1 VKRLIFIP
9 VVLFFTFNSILA
21 QLQGHINYE
30 EFGISFDI
38 PPGWFGQE
46 GEDMVILGSNTVPG
60 VVILTTHTSTKDE
73 LIQEARAGIVDQNG
87 TNMRLSGELKML
99 GGTAVGGM
107 FTGTMEYQS
116 AKGYIIGMANP
127 QEGGVGVTII
137 SASTQETFGASNIEV
152 AENLYNSFKFKKID
166 KSKEIQE
173 WTQWLSN
180 VRLTYMDS
188 YYSPSATDG
197 GISGGYSSE
206 ERFDLCQAG
215 YFKQSGSNEMT
226 ISGDGV
232 SGYNGGNNSGLG
244 SWKIMARGNQLLLVL
259 KYHNGKEASYKLEY
273 KDEKLYLDGY
283 RYFRTTEGEYA
294 PNCP

>member
-1 VKRLIFIP
+1 MKRLIFIP
-9 VVLFFTFNSILA
+9 VALFFTFNSILA

-30 EFGISFDI
+30 ELGFSFEI
-38 PPGWFGQE
+38 PPGWLGQE
-46 GEDMVILGSNTVPG
+46 SEDMVILGSNTIAG
-60 VVILTTHTSTKDE
+60 LVILATHTSTKDE

-87 TNMRLSGELKML
+87 TNMQLSSELKML
-99 GGTAVGGM
+99 GSMAVGGM

-127 QEGGVGVTII
+127 QEGGYGVTII
-137 SASTQETFGASNIEV
+137 SASTQEAFSEANIEV
-152 AENLYNSFKFKKID
+152 ADKLYNSFKFKKID
-166 KSKEIQE
+166 KSKEIKE

-188 YYSPSATDG
+188 YYSPSTTDG

-215 YFKQSGSNEMT
+215 YFKQSGSSNMT
-226 ISGDGV
+226 ITGDGV
-232 SGYNGGNNSGLG
+232 SGYNSGNNNGQG

-259 KYHNGKEASYKLEY
+259 KYHNGKEASYNLEY
-273 KDEKLYLDGY
+273 KEDKLYLDGY
-283 RYFRTTEGEYA
+283 RYFRTMEGNYA